1 MKIQKNKHQAI
12 RTLRKWEDPLFWH
25 YHDPLY
31 CAQSSGS
38 RIKLSKKEWRNLQR
52 LQECDPQ
59 PTRDARIFKKQSA
72 LFHFMRAYS
81 LETLESTERLLHR
94 WLREN
99 HKLKDLYV
107 LYEII
112 DRNTDVFPALKDLK
126 FSYGIRLP
134 FKRKELLKWLP
145 KDLGKCEADGTQRVF
160 FYISDMAK
168 RRREEER
175 KRLEFNP

>member
-1 MKIQKNKHQAI
+1 MKIRKNRHLALRI
-12 RTLRKWEDPLFWH
+12 LRKWKDSLFWH

-31 CAQSSGS
+31 CAQSSVYK
-38 RIKLSKKEWRNLQR
+38 IKLSKKEWRNLQR
-52 LQECDPQ
+52 LMEYDPQ

-112 DRNTDVFPALKDLK
+112 DRNTDVFPALEDLK

-134 FKRKELLKWLP
+134 FKRKDLLP
-145 KDLGKCEADGTQRVF
+145 KDLGKCEADGNQRVF

-168 RRREEER
+168 RRREVER
-175 KRLEFNP
+175 KRLESNP

>member
-1 MKIQKNKHQAI
+1 MRFLPFLFDRHFTSI
-12 RTLRKWEDPLFWH
+12 RQHLP
-25 YHDPLY
+25 
-31 CAQSSGS
+31 
-38 RIKLSKKEWRNLQR
+38 NNV
-52 LQECDPQ
+52 
-59 PTRDARIFKKQSA
+59 
-72 LFHFMRAYS
+72 
-81 LETLESTERLLHR
+81 

-112 DRNTDVFPALKDLK
+112 DRNTDVFPALEDLK

-134 FKRKELLKWLP
+134 FKRKDLLKWLP
-145 KDLGKCEADGTQRVF
+145 KDLGKCEADGSQRVF

-175 KRLEFNP
+175 KRLKSNH